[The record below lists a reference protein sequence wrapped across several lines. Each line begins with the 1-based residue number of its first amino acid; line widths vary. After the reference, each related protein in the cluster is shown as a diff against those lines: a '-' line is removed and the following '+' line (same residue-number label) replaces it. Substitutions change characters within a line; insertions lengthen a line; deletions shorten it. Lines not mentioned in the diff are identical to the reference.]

1 MDGVL
6 AQVGDRSE
14 LRFRRELSQ
23 PREKV
28 WRALT
33 EPEHLAKWFPTTIDG
48 ERKAGASL
56 RFSFREGEGDDFEG
70 EMLAYDPPSLL
81 EFRWGPDILRF
92 ELEDS
97 GGKTVLTFTDT
108 IEETRKAARDAA
120 GWHACLD
127 VLAYEV
133 AGEAAPWTP
142 AGRWADVHDGYV
154 EEFGPEASTVGPP
167 NA

>member
-6 AQVGDRSE
+6 EQVGDRSV

-33 EPEHLAKWFPTTIDG
+33 EPEHLAKWFPTSIDG
-48 ERKAGASL
+48 ERKAGAPL
-56 RFSFREGEGDDFEG
+56 RFSFRDGEGDDFEG
-70 EMLAYDPPSLL
+70 EMLGYDPRSLF
-81 EFRWGPDILRF
+81 EFRWGPDILR
-92 ELEDS
+92 
-97 GGKTVLTFTDT
+97 
-108 IEETRKAARDAA
+108 A

-133 AGEAAPWTP
+133 AGAAAPWTP
-142 AGRWADVHDGYV
+142 SERWADVHDGYV
-154 EEFGPEASTVGPP
+154 EDFGPEASTVGPP